1 MKPRLLDL
9 FCGAGGA
16 AMGYW
21 RAGFRVEGVDLEP
34 HDDFPFR
41 FRQGDALEV
50 LKDKQYLSQFD
61 IIHASPPCQAY
72 STATPDRSKHP
83 DLVGP
88 VRELLHEAGLPYI
101 IENVPQAPLIN
112 PVRLCGSSFSLRVR
126 RHRDFESN
134 LPLSGRTCD
143 HKAQG
148 QPVGVYGD
156 HWDSREFFRPDGSK
170 RGGKARSLAD
180 GQDAM
185 GGLWWMN
192 WRDLKESI
200 PYQYTEFLGRQARQA
215 LLAERSK
222 EAA

>member
-1 MKPRLLDL
+1 MTRPKVLDL
-9 FCGAGGA
+9 FSGAGGA

-21 RAGFRVEGVDLEP
+21 RAGFNVVGVDLEE

-41 FRQGDALEV
+41 FMRGDALEV
-50 LKDKQYLSQFD
+50 LADVDYVRSFD
-61 IIHASPPCQAY
+61 LVHASPPCQAY
-72 STATPDRSKHP
+72 STATANKAKHP

-88 VRELLHEAGLPYI
+88 VRDLLLAAGVDFI

-112 PVRLCGSSFSLRVR
+112 PVRLCGSSFGLRVR

-134 LPLSGRTCD
+134 LPLVGSRCD

-156 HWDSREFFRPDGSK
+156 HWDSREFYRPDGTK
-170 RGGKARSLAD
+170 RGGKATSLKD

-185 GGLWWMN
+185 GGMTWMN
-192 WRDLKESI
+192 WADLKESI
-200 PYQYTEFLGRQARQA
+200 PMQYTEHLGRQAITQLTTAR
-215 LLAERSK
+215 
-222 EAA
+222 AA

>member
-1 MKPRLLDL
+1 
-9 FCGAGGA
+9 
-16 AMGYW
+16 MGYF
-21 RAGFRVEGVDLEP
+21 RAGFHVTGVDIEP

-41 FRQGDALEV
+41 FMQGDALEV
-50 LKDKQYLSQFD
+50 LTDVEYLRGFD
-61 IIHASPPCQAY
+61 LVHASPPCQAY
-72 STATPDRSKHP
+72 STATANKAKHP

-88 VRELLHEAGLPYI
+88 VRDLLIAADVNFI

-112 PVRLCGSSFSLRVR
+112 PVRLCGSSFGLRVR

-134 LPLSGRTCD
+134 LPLIGSKCD

-170 RGGKARSLAD
+170 RGGKATSLED

-185 GGLWWMN
+185 GIDWMT
-192 WRDLKESI
+192 WEDLKESI
-200 PYQYTEFLGRQARQA
+200 PPAYSEYLGRQA
-215 LLAERSK
+215 LEHIEGVPLAR
-222 EAA
+222 AA

>member
-1 MKPRLLDL
+1 MTRPKLLDL
-9 FCGAGGA
+9 FSGAGGA

-21 RAGFRVEGVDLEP
+21 RAGFNVVGVDLEE

-41 FRQGDALEV
+41 FMQGDALEV
-50 LKDKQYLSQFD
+50 LADVDYVRSFD
-61 IIHASPPCQAY
+61 LVHASPPCQAY
-72 STATPDRSKHP
+72 STATANKAKHP

-88 VRELLHEAGLPYI
+88 VRDLLLAAEVDFI

-112 PVRLCGSSFSLRVR
+112 PVRLCGSSFGLRVR

-134 LPLSGRTCD
+134 LPLIGSKCD

-170 RGGKARSLAD
+170 RGGKATSLED
-180 GQDAM
+180 GRHAM
-185 GGLWWMN
+185 GIDWMN
-192 WRDLKESI
+192 WEDLKESI
-200 PYQYTEFLGRQARQA
+200 PPIYTEHLGRQAINQ
-215 LLAERSK
+215 LTTIK
-222 EAA
+222 AA

>member
-1 MKPRLLDL
+1 MTRPKLLDL
-9 FCGAGGA
+9 FSGAGGA

-21 RAGFRVEGVDLEP
+21 RAGFNVVGVDLEE

-41 FRQGDALEV
+41 FVQGDALEV
-50 LKDKQYLSQFD
+50 LADVEYVRSFD
-61 IIHASPPCQAY
+61 LVHASPPCQAY
-72 STATPDRSKHP
+72 STATANKAKHP

-88 VRELLHEAGLPYI
+88 VRDLLHAAEVDFI

-112 PVRLCGSSFSLRVR
+112 PVRLCGSSFGLRVR

-134 LPLSGRTCD
+134 LPLIGSQCD

-170 RGGKARSLAD
+170 RGGKATSLED
-180 GQDAM
+180 GRRAM
-185 GGLWWMN
+185 GIDWMN
-192 WRDLKESI
+192 WEDLKESI
-200 PYQYTEFLGRQARQA
+200 PPFYTEHLGRQAINQ
-215 LLAERSK
+215 LTTIK
-222 EAA
+222 AA